1 MIHIRTIPVLLL
13 SNGAAVKT
21 KQFQAP
27 IYIGDIVNAASIFNS
42 KLADELMVLD
52 IDATRRGSLALDR
65 VKDLAEECFMPLCYG
80 GGISN
85 LDDAANIFRSGI
97 EKISIN
103 SHFHETGNLV
113 REVADAVGS
122 SSVVVSI
129 DARRSPDGQ
138 YQVYTRSGTKPI
150 GRSPVEQAKRAVDA
164 GAGEIVIQS
173 IDRDGMRNGYD
184 VNLVKSVSEAVSVPV
199 VALGGANTM
208 ADMTDVIR
216 QGGATTA
223 AAGSMFVLYG
233 RLQAVLIT
241 YPSEAERQNAFAP
254 TTPV

>member
-1 MIHIRTIPVLLL
+1 MLNIRTIPVLLL
-13 SNGAAVKT
+13 SDGAAVKT
-21 KQFQAP
+21 RQFTNP
-27 IYIGDIVNAASIFNS
+27 VYIGDIVNAASIFNS
-42 KLADELMVLD
+42 KMADELMVLD
-52 IDATRRGSLALDR
+52 INASRRGSLALDR
-65 VKDLAEECFMPLCYG
+65 VRDLAEECFMPLCYG

-150 GRSPVEQAKRAVDA
+150 GRCPVEQAKRAVDA

-184 VNLVKSVSEAVSVPV
+184 MDLVKSVSDAVSVPV

-241 YPSEAERQNAFAP
+241 YPSEAERQSAFAP